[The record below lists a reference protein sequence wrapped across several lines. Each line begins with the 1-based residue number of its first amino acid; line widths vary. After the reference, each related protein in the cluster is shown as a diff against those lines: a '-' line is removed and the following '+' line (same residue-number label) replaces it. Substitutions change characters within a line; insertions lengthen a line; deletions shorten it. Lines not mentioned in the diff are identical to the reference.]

1 MQYLYTARF
10 LRSLKKC
17 EEDVQEDVI
26 AAVTLFETG
35 ENNISL
41 KLHKLHGK
49 FRAYHA
55 FSANF
60 SYRVIIRVTKHAIYY
75 VDVGTH
81 AIYL

>member
-1 MQYLYTARF
+1 MRYLYTARF

-17 EEDVQEDVI
+17 ENDVQDDVI
-26 AAVTLFETG
+26 NAVKLFETG
-35 ENNISL
+35 KNNATL

-49 FRAYHA
+49 FKSYHA

-60 SYRVIIRVTKHAIYY
+60 SYRVIIKITKQAIYY

-81 AIYL
+81 NIYQ

>member
-17 EEDVQEDVI
+17 EEAVQDDIVN
-26 AAVTLFETG
+26 AVKRFETG
-35 ENNISL
+35 KNNKEL

-49 FRAYHA
+49 FKSYHA

-60 SYRVIIRVTKHAIYY
+60 SYRVIIKMSKQAVYY

-81 AIYL
+81 DIYQ

>member
-17 EEDVQEDVI
+17 DEGVQDDVF
-26 AAVTLFETG
+26 AAVKLFEKGT
-35 ENNISL
+35 NNEVL

-49 FRAYHA
+49 FRAWHA

-60 SYRVIIRVTKHAIYY
+60 THRIIIKIEKKNIYY
-75 VDVGTH
+75 LDVGTH
-81 AIYL
+81 DVYK

>member
-1 MQYLYTARF
+1 MRYLYTARF

-17 EEDVQEDVI
+17 DEAVQDDI
-26 AAVTLFETG
+26 FRAVELFEKQT
-35 ENNISL
+35 SDKTL

-49 FRAYHA
+49 FKAYCA

-60 SYRVIIRVTKHAIYY
+60 SYRIIVKKGKGVVHY

-81 AIYL
+81 EVYR

>member
-17 EEDVQEDVI
+17 EHAVQADIVS
-26 AAVTLFETG
+26 AVTLFETG
-35 ENNISL
+35 KSNTTL

-49 FRAYHA
+49 FKEYYA

-60 SYRVIIRVTKHAIYY
+60 SYRVIIRVTKQAIYY

-81 AIYL
+81 DVYQ

>member
-1 MQYLYTARF
+1 MQYLYTARL

-17 EEDVQEDVI
+17 DPGVQEDVVR
-26 AAVTLFETG
+26 AAALFEKG
-35 ENNISL
+35 KNDEAL

-60 SYRVIIRVTKHAIYY
+60 AYRVIVKIEKSVIYY

-81 AIYL
+81 DIYR

>member
-17 EEDVQEDVI
+17 EEAVQEDVVR
-26 AAVTLFETG
+26 AVALFEKG
-35 ENNISL
+35 KNDEAL

-49 FRAYHA
+49 FKAYHA

-60 SYRVIIRVTKHAIYY
+60 SYRIIIKKEKAAVYY

-81 AIYL
+81 DVYK

>member
-17 EEDVQEDVI
+17 EEAVQEDVTH
-26 AAVTLFETG
+26 AVKLFEIG
-35 ENNISL
+35 KNNKTL

-49 FRAYHA
+49 FKAYHA

-60 SYRVIIRVTKHAIYY
+60 SYRVIIRISKQAIYY
-75 VDVGTH
+75 IDVGTH
-81 AIYL
+81 DIYL